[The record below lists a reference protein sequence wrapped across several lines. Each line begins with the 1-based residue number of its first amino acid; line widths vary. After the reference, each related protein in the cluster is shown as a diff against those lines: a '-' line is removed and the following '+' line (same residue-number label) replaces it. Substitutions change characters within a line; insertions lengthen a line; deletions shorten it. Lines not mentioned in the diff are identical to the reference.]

1 MASILSLKNVTIEY
15 NKENLILKYFS
26 KLRKYFNRT
35 NKAVKNVSF
44 ELEEGKVLGIIG
56 ESGSGKSSLAK
67 AIVGL
72 INISKGEIIYKNTK
86 RMESNTF
93 RYTNDFSK
101 SVSEFRS
108 LYDYI

>member
-15 NKENLILKYFS
+15 NKENPILKYFS
-26 KLRKYFNRT
+26 KLGKYFNRT
-35 NKAVKNVSF
+35 SKAVKNVSF

-72 INISKGEIIYKNTK
+72 IDISKGEVIYNGKYN
-86 RMESNTF
+86 R
-93 RYTNDFSK
+93 
-101 SVSEFRS
+101 VA
-108 LYDYI
+108 